1 MSISQQFLFFFSAL
15 GAFNGVLLALY
26 FFLLKPKA
34 PSNYFLAAMLLMLS
48 VRIFKSVI
56 FYFDNEL
63 AKIYL
68 QLGLSAFFFVGPF
81 LYLFIRSK
89 FSSLK
94 QKQKPWMSWQV
105 HLAIL
110 FVFITSVGIIYP
122 YQSNPEVW
130 SLLLKLISYQWLF
143 YILLSAYTL
152 RHEFLRL
159 VYKKEKFHEDDIWL
173 LSVFFGNVIIWLAHF
188 TAAYTS
194 YIVGALSFS
203 FVFYLSFMAII
214 FHRRKIAT
222 LKSIKYIDKKIIV
235 SEAEELIVKL
245 RQLMT
250 DEMLYTNANLTMPQV
265 AKRMSISTQRL
276 SQLLNDNI
284 TTSFSNFINEYR
296 ITKAQTL
303 LLQAKKMKMD
313 DIADQCGFNS
323 NSTFYTAF
331 KKCTGTTPAKY
342 RDVSSPNL

>member
-1 MSISQQFLFFFSAL
+1 MSIDQQFLFFFSAL

-26 FFLLKPKA
+26 FFFLKPKA
-34 PSNYFLAAMLLMLS
+34 QSNYFLAAMLLMLS

-89 FSSLK
+89 YSPLQ
-94 QKQKPWMSWQV
+94 QKQRQWLSWKI

-110 FVFITSVGIIYP
+110 FVFITSIGIIYP

-130 SLLLKLISYQWLF
+130 SLLLKVISYQWLF
-143 YILLSAYTL
+143 YILLSAYIL
-152 RHEFLRL
+152 RYEFLRL
-159 VYKKEKFHEDDIWL
+159 RHNKEKFTENDIWL
-173 LSVFFGNVIIWLAHF
+173 LSIFFGNVFIWLAHF

-203 FVFYLSFMAII
+203 FVFYLSFLAVI
-214 FHRRKIAT
+214 FHRRKMAA
-222 LKSIKYIDKKIIV
+222 LKSIKYVDKKIIV
-235 SEAEELIVKL
+235 SEAEELITKL
-245 RQLMT
+245 KQLMT
-250 DEMLYTNANLTMPQV
+250 NEMLYTNANLTMPQV
-265 AKRMSISTQRL
+265 AKKMSISTQRL

-284 TTSFSNFINEYR
+284 ATSFSNFVNEYR
-296 ITKAQTL
+296 ILKAQTL
-303 LLQAKKMKMD
+303 LLQEKKLKMD
-313 DIADQCGFNS
+313 DIAEQCGFNS

-331 KKCTGTTPAKY
+331 KKYTGTTPAKY
-342 RDVSSPNL
+342 RDTATPDL